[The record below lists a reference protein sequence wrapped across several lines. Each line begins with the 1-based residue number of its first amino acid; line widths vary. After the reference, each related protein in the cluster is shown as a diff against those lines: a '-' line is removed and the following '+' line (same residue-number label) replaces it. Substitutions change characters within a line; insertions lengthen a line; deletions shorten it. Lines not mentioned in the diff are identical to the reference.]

1 MRISVTSAI
10 VFALLSGTALAA
22 DLPSRRAAP
31 VYVAPAPLPIF
42 TWTGLYVGGQVGYD
56 FGYDKS
62 LARAT
67 STAIGLASTSTSER
81 GIIGGAHVG
90 YNYATQPLP
99 FMGNSL
105 GASAVFGVEGDVN
118 GTSAGANFGLGGID
132 VTHNQNVQGSIR
144 GRVGVA
150 FDRLLIYGTGGAA
163 FGGFN
168 NHYVN
173 TLNGLTDNFDHTR
186 VGWTAGGGAEYALT
200 NNWSVRAEYRHTD
213 FGRSVDNLAASTGG
227 GVSVHQ
233 HDVENQILAG
243 FSYKFD
249 MLSPPAARY

>member
-1 MRISVTSAI
+1 MRISVTSAA
-10 VFALLSGTALAA
+10 VFALLSGTALGA
-22 DLPSRRAAP
+22 DLPSRRAPP
-31 VYVAPAPLPIF
+31 VYVAPAALPIF

-56 FGYDKS
+56 FGDDRS

-67 STAIGLASTSTSER
+67 STGVGLASTSASER

-90 YNYATQPLP
+90 YNYSTQSLP
-99 FMGNSL
+99 FMRNAL

-118 GTSAGANFGLGGID
+118 GTSAGANFGLGGINVNHD
-132 VTHNQNVQGSIR
+132 QNPQGSIR

-163 FGGFN
+163 FGVSN
-168 NHYVN
+168 NNYVN
-173 TLNGLTDNFDHTR
+173 TLNGLTDSSSHTR

-200 NNWSVRAEYRHTD
+200 NNWSIRAEYRHTD

-227 GVSVHQ
+227 GVNVHQ

-249 MLSPPAARY
+249 MLSSPARY